1 MIMLKK
7 IKFNGGSMSN
17 FNPFEKEIKKTVLNH
32 LLSKGNI
39 KNDTIV
45 INELTIDSFAR
56 RVDLAILVDGK
67 IIAYEIKSDAD
78 SLYRLSGQLEKYK
91 QYFDKIIVVTTIKH
105 IENILAMIPKNIE
118 VWEVTEEKI
127 KIKKRGKLSNIE
139 DKGNYLDLLRVQDMR
154 KLAKNFKIPLDRGGK
169 REIKDT
175 LKKNLNKIPFKKL
188 KFFVI
193 DVISQRYKSTSSN
206 FIENIK
212 IGNRVTINDLN
223 RLSPYSQKTKDNRI
237 FEGSIL
243 GKLK

>member
-1 MIMLKK
+1 
-7 IKFNGGSMSN
+7 MSD
-17 FNPFEKEIKKTVLNH
+17 FNPFEKEIKKTVLNY
-32 LLSKGNI
+32 LLIKGKI
-39 KNDTIV
+39 KNETIV

-91 QYFDKIIVVTTIKH
+91 QYFDKIIVITTIKH
-105 IENILAMIPKNIE
+105 VENILNMIPENIE
-118 VWEVTEEKI
+118 VWEVADENI
-127 KIKKRGKLSNIE
+127 KIKKRGKLSKIE

-154 KLAKNFKIPLDRGGK
+154 KLAKKFKIQLGSSGK
-169 REIKDT
+169 REIKDI
-175 LKKNLNKIPFKKL
+175 LKKNLNKIPAQNL

-193 DVISQRYKSTSSN
+193 DAISQRYKTTSSN

-212 IGNRVTINDLN
+212 IGNKVTINDLN
-223 RLSPYSQKTKDNRI
+223 RLSPYSQKTRDEKI
-237 FEGSIL
+237 FEDSIL

>member
-1 MIMLKK
+1 
-7 IKFNGGSMSN
+7 MSN

-32 LLSKGNI
+32 LLTKGKIN
-39 KNDTIV
+39 NETIV

-105 IENILAMIPKNIE
+105 VENILTMIPKNIE
-118 VWEVTEEKI
+118 VWEVAEEKI
-127 KIKKRGKLSNIE
+127 KIKKRGKLSKIE
-139 DKGNYLDLLRVQDMR
+139 DKKNYLDLLRVQDMR
-154 KLAKNFKIPLDRGGK
+154 KLAKNFKIPLGSSGK
-169 REIKDT
+169 REIKDI
-175 LKKNLNKIPFKKL
+175 LKKNLNQISLQKL
-188 KFFVI
+188 KLFVI
-193 DVISQRYKSTSSN
+193 EVISQRYKNTSSN

-212 IGNRVTINDLN
+212 IGNKVTINDLN
-223 RLSPYSQKTKDNRI
+223 RLSPYSQKIRDNRI